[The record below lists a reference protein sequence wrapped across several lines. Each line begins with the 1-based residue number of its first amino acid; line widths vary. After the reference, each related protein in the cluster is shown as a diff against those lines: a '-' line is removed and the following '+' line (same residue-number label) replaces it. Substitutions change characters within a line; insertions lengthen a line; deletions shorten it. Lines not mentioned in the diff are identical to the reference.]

1 MATVFHG
8 YCKFLQ
14 QKTNG
19 MSKQLPN
26 KSNKTQWVC
35 PKMGHK
41 IHRNHH
47 YYYVIFP
54 LHFSKRYAPFWDTPE
69 LSALKLCQTFCTT
82 EGAGL
87 HHLVAMCSMC
97 VHATKN
103 KTCINS
109 INMCNAMQRQGSI
122 EICFQHWIFVVC
134 IEKHWVSVSSL
145 FSTSLG
151 SRMVEK
157 DVCGQNWAVRT
168 RNAERNN
175 QKTYIASA
183 SSTSAKRSWG
193 PCWKFHIALWCLK
206 LQETELHVCVS
217 LRLDPFNPLQG
228 GKVRL
233 LTMRLKWEAW
243 LETMMVAQIHH
254 VGCKKRSWKLCFTG
268 IRSVQS
274 VHDPVIRRQNLLTD
288 HQLQS
293 IHINRASDFANLPQ
307 HQRLPAVCRP
317 NAQRQAL
324 RSQVDGMAMWHAVK
338 RCI

>member
-47 YYYVIFP
+47 YYVIFP

-109 INMCNAMQRQGSI
+109 INMCNAMQRQGS
-122 EICFQHWIFVVC
+122 
-134 IEKHWVSVSSL
+134 KHFL
-145 FSTSLG
+145 LRFAFSTG
-151 SRMVEK
+151 SSSFVLKNIEF
-157 DVCGQNWAVRT
+157 Q
-168 RNAERNN
+168 
-175 QKTYIASA
+175 SA
-183 SSTSAKRSWG
+183 ACFRHLCAREW
-193 PCWKFHIALWCLK
+193 LK
-206 LQETELHVCVS
+206 KMFADKTELWEHEMQSETTRKPAS
-217 LRLDPFNPLQG
+217 LLLAPLLQRGPGVLAESFTSHSDAWSCKRLSFYVMPSED
-228 GKVRL
+228 
-233 LTMRLKWEAW
+233 
-243 LETMMVAQIHH
+243 
-254 VGCKKRSWKLCFTG
+254 
-268 IRSVQS
+268 
-274 VHDPVIRRQNLLTD
+274 
-288 HQLQS
+288 
-293 IHINRASDFANLPQ
+293 
-307 HQRLPAVCRP
+307 
-317 NAQRQAL
+317 
-324 RSQVDGMAMWHAVK
+324 
-338 RCI
+338 